1 MYYIIQSDITS
12 KNTSINS
19 KKLPAIYNRLNW
31 ENLRLEWLHKAAF
44 SSTPIILD
52 IGCGRY
58 TEHTEHFCAQKGFIY
73 KGYDPYWKTEE
84 ENKECLALNPFIV
97 ICSNVLNV
105 IKDKEIFNNLQG
117 LIRSFRYRDR
127 FYRTQLSLFFI
138 TVYEGDRS
146 YIGQVT
152 KKDCYQRNLPLSEY
166 LYNVNDVVYKRTLTS
181 LEGVGFLK

>member
-1 MYYIIQSDITS
+1 MHIQSDITS

-19 KKLPAIYNRLNW
+19 KRLPAIYNRLNW
-31 ENLRLEWLHKAAF
+31 EKLGLEWLRKTAF
-44 SSTPIILD
+44 SSTPIVLD

-58 TEHTEHFCAQKGFIY
+58 TDHIEHFCAQKGFIY
-73 KGYDPYWKTEE
+73 KGYDPYWKSEE
-84 ENKECLALNPFIV
+84 ENKKCLALSPYIV

-105 IKDKEIFNNLQG
+105 IKDKKAYCDVQSLV
-117 LIRSFRYRDR
+117 RCYCYRDK
-127 FYRTQLSLFFI
+127 FYRQQNSLFFI
-138 TVYEGDRS
+138 TVFEGDRS

-166 LYNVNDVVYKRTLTS
+166 IWNVNDVIYKRTLTS